1 MLKPRYRFAALSL
14 ALLVISAC
22 AIIGAP
28 APESFTDRVG
38 YALGTHTAVLQ
49 SITSAVTLGD
59 ITSDRAR
66 EVTALADK
74 GRAFIDTSRL
84 VYAAGDVGAANRNL
98 TLAVTIL
105 EQLQV
110 YLRGASP

>member
-1 MLKPRYRFAALSL
+1 MLPRHRFAVLSL
-14 ALLVISAC
+14 ALLLISAC

-28 APESFTDRVG
+28 APEGFNDRVG

-49 SITSAVTLGD
+49 STTTAVLLGD
-59 ITSDRAR
+59 ITSDQAR
-66 EVTALADK
+66 DLSVIADK
-74 GRAFIDTSRL
+74 GRALINTSRR

-98 TLAVTIL
+98 ALATSIL
-105 EQLQV
+105 EELQV